1 MEKFSKECL
10 IQNFI
15 VNTYPKLISGAE
27 IPKVKLLFKDND
39 FELFETQNDKIFIYN
54 GMAYISE
61 DMIDNIKNN
70 NYYNDDDEYPI
81 EVSNTSLFFDKLMEI
96 ANLYKELYTRYNN
109 DPLWAKTMT
118 FMYLDY
124 GLWLKLTPYDF
135 LNIDAFLDKQI
146 SYLKNSN
153 VFDELKFYNGGEL
166 DEVKI
171 GSYRNYSIYASKNTN
186 STWYETNLNM
196 ALTLYDTDNYTN
208 YELPMIHYEIDKEN
222 DEYVCYIYAVQN
234 PKYRSHNKKMERSL
248 YELNNDV
255 YEKPKVHPSFVLAM
269 ITFIDMLES
278 RGIYKIKIPLLQVLN
293 YGYHVILGEKKKE
306 NFMYEWSDEDIKEY
320 NDLNEL
326 EKYNKDNKVLDNDNE
341 EDCISQRKIENL
353 SNLIFRI
360 QERYNNIDIDVD
372 DYILNVK
379 IKEKVIVK

>member
-70 NYYNDDDEYPI
+70 NYYNDDEYPI

-196 ALTLYDTDNYTN
+196 TLTLYDTDNYTN

-320 NDLNEL
+320 KDSNEL
-326 EKYNKDNKVLDNDNE
+326 EKYNEDNKVLDNDNE

>member
-15 VNTYPKLISGAE
+15 VNTYSKLISGEE

-70 NYYNDDDEYPI
+70 NYYNDDEYPI

-96 ANLYKELYTRYNN
+96 ANLYNELYTRYNN
-109 DPLWAKTMT
+109 DSLWAKTVT

-171 GSYRNYSIYASKNTN
+171 GRYRNYSIYASKNTN

-222 DEYVCYIYAVQN
+222 DEYICYIYAVQN

-278 RGIYKIKIPLLQVLN
+278 REIYKIRIPLLQVLN

-326 EKYNKDNKVLDNDNE
+326 EKYNKDKKVLDNDNE

-372 DYILNVK
+372 DYILDVK
-379 IKEKVIVK
+379 IKEKVMIK